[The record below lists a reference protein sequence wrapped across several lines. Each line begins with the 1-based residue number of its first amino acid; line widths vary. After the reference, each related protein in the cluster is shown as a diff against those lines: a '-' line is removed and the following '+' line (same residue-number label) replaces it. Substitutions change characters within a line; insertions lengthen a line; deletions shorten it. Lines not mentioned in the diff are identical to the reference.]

1 MRQLTS
7 NEATKDETSLACRE
21 EMKQRQRNLY
31 KYYQICPF
39 ELITLRRRLPTSSL
53 NGTNISLF
61 MTISFYRP
69 PTMECWTFDAGNF
82 IFAFTI
88 LADSTV
94 SSGGRYDRLGQ
105 QLIINGRKVTSFL
118 TQIDITSPVTVE
130 REFAEKS
137 LSCLASGNNRTRH
150 KSSKFMFTLYLRQR
164 NSLPTFTSFYF
175 TSREILGL
183 STLDSVLMITLQN

>member
-1 MRQLTS
+1 
-7 NEATKDETSLACRE
+7 
-21 EMKQRQRNLY
+21 
-31 KYYQICPF
+31 
-39 ELITLRRRLPTSSL
+39 
-53 NGTNISLF
+53 
-61 MTISFYRP
+61 
-69 PTMECWTFDAGNF
+69 MECWTFDAGNF

-94 SSGGRYDRLGQ
+94 SSGGRYDRLGR

-175 TSREILGL
+175 TSRGILGL
-183 STLDSVLMITLQN
+183 TTLDSVLMITLQN